1 MTTDIHLGVLKN
13 GQLQTGGLQNNSSDA
28 IRHSIAHQ
36 LEAAVNGEIRFSQH
50 DRMLYSTDASL
61 YQVEPIGVVI
71 PNTVADGIEAVRVCG
86 QLGVPIL
93 ARGGGTA
100 LAGQTVNHAVVV
112 DFSAKCREILQ
123 IDPVARRVRVE
134 PGVVLDQLNGA
145 LSPHGLMFG
154 ADVATGSH
162 ATLGGMIGNNSAGA
176 NSILYGR
183 TVEHLIS
190 LDVVLADGTRIR
202 FAEGSSENDPIVKE
216 LTRRVAEIILPIADE
231 IDRRIPKILRHVDGY
246 NLDILLAQLRASTP
260 GTFDRVNLAH
270 LFCGSEGTL
279 GVTVEAELS
288 LVERPK
294 VRGLAILGFEGVP
307 DALRPLMAMLSTGPS
322 AVELVDDIVI
332 EMAKKNAM
340 YRQDVYVMPT
350 PKSGK
355 LGAVMYVQYFGNS
368 REEIESKMDRL
379 AQLVPDAPIVRHFSA
394 AGMDAAWRLRKAGEP
409 LLHGVPGEKKPLTF
423 VEDTAVDPARLA
435 EFIDDFRAI
444 VSRHGTVAAYYAH
457 ASVGCLHIRPLV
469 AISNEDGLAT
479 LRSIA
484 VDVADLVVKYG
495 GALSGE
501 HGDGRVRSPLLT
513 RVLGPEIAQAIR
525 DIKAVFDPRSLMN
538 PGNLVRNDD
547 PSAITSQL
555 RTRPDDRNFVHA
567 PDVPTFFRYDK
578 EEGFSHALEQCNGA
592 GLCRRM
598 TPGGTMCPSY
608 RVLKDERHSTRG
620 RANALRLA
628 VTGQIGRGGANASNT
643 PAWNDPQTKA
653 TLDLCLSCKACKT
666 ECPSNVDIS
675 KLKAE
680 FTAQEYWKRGGVPWR
695 IQLMGKIRTLNRMG
709 SALWPVSNWAIH
721 FEPFRLAVTAL
732 MRFSPRRSLPPFGPS
747 LRSWMSRRAAGILR
761 KNGPESLQERPT
773 VLLMPDCFSQ
783 WSQPEVGRAAVE
795 VLQAFGYRVV
805 LPNAGCCGR
814 AAISNGMLA
823 EASRMSCETALA
835 LSDAMRREGAVALL
849 GLEPSC
855 VSAIKDDWLDL
866 KMSIDRKLLVAL
878 AAKTCMIEEWIDRNW
893 DSHPMRPEFA
903 KTSEE
908 VVLHAHCHQKA
919 LWGAG
924 TSYGL
929 LRRIFGESAQTL
941 ATGCCGM
948 AGGFGF
954 QDANFDL
961 SMRIAEQDLFAKL
974 DTHPDAI
981 ICAPGTSCRHQIADG
996 LERTA
1001 LHPIELVA
1009 RAIADRVD

>member
-1 MTTDIHLGVLKN
+1 MTQTNDIHLDVLKN
-13 GQLQTGGLQNNSSDA
+13 GALQIDSSEA
-28 IRHSIAHQ
+28 TRKSIADQ
-36 LEAAVNGEIRFSQH
+36 LAGVVNGEIRFDQH

-61 YQVEPIGVVI
+61 YQVEPIGVVV
-71 PNTVADGIEAVRVCG
+71 PLNVADGIEAIRVCEK
-86 QLGVPIL
+86 LGVPIL

-100 LAGQTVNHAVVV
+100 LAGQTVNHAVVI
-112 DFSAKCREILQ
+112 DFSANCRSILE

-134 PGVVLDQLNGA
+134 PGVVLDQLNDA
-145 LSPHGLMFG
+145 LLPHGLMFG
-154 ADVATGSH
+154 VDVATGSH

-183 TVEHLIS
+183 TVEHLVSI
-190 LDVVLADGTRIR
+190 DVVLADGTRMR
-202 FAEGSSENDPIVKE
+202 FAEGSSERDPRVKE
-216 LTRRVAEIILPIADE
+216 LTRRLAEIVFPIADE
-231 IDRRIPKILRHVDGY
+231 IDKRIPKILRHVDGY

-279 GVTVEAELS
+279 GVTVEAELL

-294 VRGLAILGFEGVP
+294 VRGLAILGFDDVP
-307 DALRPLMAMLSTGPS
+307 DALRPLQAMLSTRPS

-332 EMAKKNAM
+332 EMAKKNAL
-340 YRQDVYVMPT
+340 YSQDVRVMPT

-368 REEIESKMDRL
+368 LQEIESKMDQL
-379 AQLVPDAPIVRHFSA
+379 AQCVADAPMVRHFTASA
-394 AGMDAAWRLRKAGEP
+394 MEAAWRLRKAGEP

-435 EFIDDFRAI
+435 EFVDEFRAI
-444 VSRHGTVAAYYAH
+444 VARHGTTAAYYAH

-469 AISNEDGLAT
+469 AISNPEGLAT

-513 RVLGPEIAQAIR
+513 RVLGPSIAQAIR
-525 DIKAVFDPRSLMN
+525 DIKSVFDPRALLN

-547 PSAITSQL
+547 PSLITSQL
-555 RTRPDDRNFVHA
+555 RARPDDSHFVHA
-567 PDVPTFFRYDK
+567 PDVPTFFRYER

-598 TPGGTMCPSY
+598 TSGGTMCPSY

-628 VTGQIGRGGANASNT
+628 VTGQLGNGGAIAANT

-680 FTAQEYWKRGGVPWR
+680 FTAQQFWQRGGVPWR
-695 IQLMGKIRTLNRMG
+695 IEIMGRIRTLNRIG
-709 SALWPVSNWAIH
+709 SALWPISNWAIKIA
-721 FEPFRLAVTAL
+721 PIRRAIAGL
-732 MRFSPRRSLPPFGPS
+732 MHFSPRRSLPPFGQS
-747 LRSWMSRRAAGILR
+747 LRSWMIRRSERSVRIH
-761 KNGPESLQERPT
+761 GPESLQDRPT

-783 WSQPEVGRAAVE
+783 WSQPDVGRAAVE
-795 VLQAFGYRVV
+795 VLNAFGYRVI

-823 EASRMSCETALA
+823 EAARMSCETAIA
-835 LSDAMRREGAVALL
+835 LSDAVRREGAVALL

-866 KMSIDRKLLVAL
+866 KMSVDRKCLVEL
-878 AAKTCMIEEWIDRNW
+878 AAKTWMIEEWLDCNW
-893 DSHPMRPEFA
+893 DSHPKRPEFA
-903 KTSEE
+903 KTSES

-924 TSYGL
+924 TSFGL
-929 LRRIFGESAQTL
+929 LYRIFGDSAKTL

-954 QDANFDL
+954 HEANFDL
-961 SMRIAEQDLFAKL
+961 SMRIGEQDLFAKL
-974 DTHPDAI
+974 NEHPDAI
-981 ICAPGTSCRHQIADG
+981 VCAPGTSCRHQIADG
-996 LERTA
+996 VDRDA

-1009 RAIADRVD
+1009 RAIAD